1 MKNSCSLSI
10 IVPAYNEEANII
22 QILSKVQA
30 QKIEG
35 LEIEVIVVD
44 DGSSDRT
51 VEYLEAN
58 SVLFSRLIKMN
69 KNAGKG
75 AAVKAGLGCAT
86 GDYIL
91 FQDADLE
98 YNPAEYRKLV
108 QPVFEYEA
116 DIVIGSRFLA
126 PEVTR
131 VAYFWNKVGNR
142 LITLIFNVLYN
153 TTFTDIYSCYLLF
166 RRDLL
171 ETNQLKTRGWEQQ
184 AEILSRTVK
193 NAKSIYEVPISYHG
207 RTIEEGKKIR
217 ARHIFSVIW
226 TMISLRLF

>member
-1 MKNSCSLSI
+1 
-10 IVPAYNEEANII
+10 
-22 QILSKVQA
+22 
-30 QKIEG
+30 
-35 LEIEVIVVD
+35 
-44 DGSSDRT
+44 
-51 VEYLEAN
+51 
-58 SVLFSRLIKMN
+58 MN
-69 KNAGKG
+69 KNGGKG
-75 AAVKAGLGCAT
+75 AAVKAGLNCAT

-98 YNPAEYRKLV
+98 YNPAEYGKLV

-142 LITLIFNVLYN
+142 LITLIFNILYN
-153 TTFTDIYSCYLLF
+153 TTFTDIYSCYLLC

-171 ETNQLKTRGWEQQ
+171 QPDQLKTIGWEQQ

-193 NAKSIYEVPISYHG
+193 RAKSIYEVPISYHG

-217 ARHIFSVIW
+217 AHHIFSVIW